1 MTDEE
6 LLKVFEEEKT
16 DEMVIDELKEDLFN
30 IYILLEM
37 ENILMDDFFMRAWRW
52 RKNSKKSP
60 ISSVKWRKKFIT
72 NGNKCSEQTLMAGDE
87 NHAGT

>member
-37 ENILMDDFFMRAWRW
+37 ENILMGRFLHESWGMEEKFKEVSDLFSEMAEEIY
-52 RKNSKKSP
+52 N
-60 ISSVKWRKKFIT
+60 KWK
-72 NGNKCSEQTLMAGDE
+72 
-87 NHAGT
+87 